1 MRGAVYARVLL
12 AVLLLACPFA
22 GKPSSAQKIS
32 EFETPRQVRR
42 VEIHGNEAFS
52 DRKLRGFL
60 RTRGS
65 SWFKPW
71 RHPPYRSDFVRFDRV
86 TLQSYYR
93 RHGFLAAR
101 VDSAPA
107 IPVPGTSARVDVHFF
122 LTEGSLTRLAGVR
135 LEGTTPLSE
144 AEVQRV
150 LKLEP
155 SDPLDITMIEADR
168 QAIEDHY
175 ADLGYAAVQVRDSLE
190 VDSVRA
196 LVVYR
201 IVPGPIVRMGQVGV
215 EGIKDTRRR
224 VVTRELT
231 VHPGDILSRKKL
243 AESQQRIYDTGL
255 YGDVI
260 FERGD
265 IDSMTH
271 LADLHLTVRERKMAW
286 VDVGLG
292 YGTLDQLRLTS
303 EWGHRNI
310 GHEGIRFVAS
320 GRLGFRVT
328 TPDSAQP
335 KSRLGNRRADAAIS
349 QPWIFGTRT
358 QATVGGYAEQI
369 VQTQTGDRALLL
381 FPLRAY
387 GASLALRRD
396 LWRWTRGTLAFEH
409 RHVISDSTSL
419 KPAPGEE
426 EKSYSTRRVGLS
438 IERDTRINPFDPKA
452 GSDLIG
458 NTVIA
463 GGVLKGSARFT
474 KLSGAATTYIP
485 VPRRIT
491 LALRL
496 QAGYIRPFGERAVP
510 AGDTLSEI
518 ERNIPVDDRFVT
530 GGASSVRG
538 YFENEIGFRILSVE
552 SAGVVKGEIRG
563 GELLLLGSV
572 EARFPLFWVLGGAAF
587 MDAGNVWERP
597 RDVSLKRVFT
607 VTGGGVGYSDMRY
620 SVGAGIRI
628 ATPVGP
634 VRFDYGWKLKRA
646 RSDERD
652 LSSSRGTFHFSL
664 GQAF

>member
-265 IDSMTH
+265 IDSTTH

-303 EWGHRNI
+303 EWEHRNI

-328 TPDSAQP
+328 TPDSAASP
-335 KSRLGNRRADAAIS
+335 KHTVPTLSPSR
-349 QPWIFGTRT
+349 
-358 QATVGGYAEQI
+358 
-369 VQTQTGDRALLL
+369 
-381 FPLRAY
+381 
-387 GASLALRRD
+387 
-396 LWRWTRGTLAFEH
+396 
-409 RHVISDSTSL
+409 
-419 KPAPGEE
+419 
-426 EKSYSTRRVGLS
+426 
-438 IERDTRINPFDPKA
+438 
-452 GSDLIG
+452 GSE
-458 NTVIA
+458 IA
-463 GGVLKGSARFT
+463 GPMPRSPSLGSLGPAHRRP
-474 KLSGAATTYIP
+474 SAGMP
-485 VPRRIT
+485 SRSCRPRRET
-491 LALRL
+491 GRYYSFPCEPTAHRLR
-496 QAGYIRPFGERAVP
+496 FGATSGDGP
-510 AGDTLSEI
+510 AEPS
-518 ERNIPVDDRFVT
+518 RSST
-530 GGASSVRG
+530 G
-538 YFENEIGFRILSVE
+538 
-552 SAGVVKGEIRG
+552 
-563 GELLLLGSV
+563 
-572 EARFPLFWVLGGAAF
+572 
-587 MDAGNVWERP
+587 
-597 RDVSLKRVFT
+597 T
-607 VTGGGVGYSDMRY
+607 
-620 SVGAGIRI
+620 
-628 ATPVGP
+628 
-634 VRFDYGWKLKRA
+634 
-646 RSDERD
+646 
-652 LSSSRGTFHFSL
+652 
-664 GQAF
+664 